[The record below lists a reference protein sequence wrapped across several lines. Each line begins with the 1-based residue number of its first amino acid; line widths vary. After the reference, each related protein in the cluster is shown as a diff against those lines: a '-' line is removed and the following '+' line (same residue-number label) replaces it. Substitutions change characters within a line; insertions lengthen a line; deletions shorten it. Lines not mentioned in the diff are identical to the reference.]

1 MQLWLV
7 ACGFRH
13 HAYTKLVCW
22 VSYQWWPTVV
32 DYAVWLCQ
40 GHTVHAAVELLA
52 GAGLLLLVA
61 LQGKTKNFTIKDC
74 HRNNAVVATLKKG
87 AAGFLPCM

>member
-1 MQLWLV
+1 M
-7 ACGFRH
+7 
-13 HAYTKLVCW
+13 
-22 VSYQWWPTVV
+22 
-32 DYAVWLCQ
+32 
-40 GHTVHAAVELLA
+40 HAAVELLA